1 MTKFYDTL
9 SELTE
14 NSSWFSEEYE
24 STNAQILFVNN
35 IPEKKIEFALF
46 ENNKLMVEGEYQTEI
61 EKIHYIQ
68 GELLKIVEHLTQ
80 EEQKTNILE
89 RLDLSLM
96 MMQRMSENYLESY
109 LQDKKK
115 GLKVR

>member
-1 MTKFYDTL
+1 MNKFYDIL

-35 IPEKKIEFALF
+35 IPEKKIEFSLF
-46 ENNKLMVEGEYQTEI
+46 ENNKLMIEGEYQT
-61 EKIHYIQ
+61 KTKNIHYIQ
-68 GELLKIVEHLTQ
+68 GALLTIVEHLSQ
-80 EEQKTNILE
+80 EDQKINILE

-96 MMQRMSENYLESY
+96 MMRRISENYLESY
-109 LQDKKK
+109 FQDKKK
-115 GLKVR
+115 GPKVR